1 MLACLLPHLMA
12 FLEGIEHGISAHF
25 CYDLV
30 RYHLPNHRHPARR
43 PQIQFKFLSGIYF
56 GHALAGI
63 RVTHPRRVAASSASP
78 QILTRLTS
86 ALKHQHVVL
95 WLRFFPFLFF
105 FFWPAMELFVECC
118 NFNPLMDLMLFSQRP
133 SFFYWEKVGGFL
145 FLYLIQFKE

>member
-105 FFWPAMELFVECC
+105 FFLARHGALCWMLQFQPVDGFDAFFPAPFIFLLRESRGIFIFI
-118 NFNPLMDLMLFSQRP
+118 FNT
-133 SFFYWEKVGGFL
+133 
-145 FLYLIQFKE
+145 I